1 MKPVLEVKSDCSQDE
16 DPSPSEEISG
26 GSGWPPG
33 PGPGGPGGWPMDEE
47 GRPIP
52 YDEIE
57 KLDYSSFSSP
67 SK

>member
-1 MKPVLEVKSDCSQDE
+1 MKPVLEVKSDCSQALDCLRE
-16 DPSPSEEISG
+16 QDAYPSPSEEISG
-26 GSGWPPG
+26 GSGWPL
-33 PGPGGPGGWPMDEE
+33 DEE